1 MLEATQLLIIEA
13 EDHNHEKWRCV
24 EHEAGI
30 DCKKQ
35 VKAAEIESTASS
47 EYPPNP
53 RKSVQMCD
61 AEQHIIVVDFVGF
74 LIFMIIS
81 RLLSSPNED
90 TQILHRKKS
99 EEYHHQ
105 V

>member
-1 MLEATQLLIIEA
+1 
-13 EDHNHEKWRCV
+13 
-24 EHEAGI
+24 
-30 DCKKQ
+30 
-35 VKAAEIESTASS
+35 
-47 EYPPNP
+47 
-53 RKSVQMCD
+53 MCD

-74 LIFMIIS
+74 LIFMIIG